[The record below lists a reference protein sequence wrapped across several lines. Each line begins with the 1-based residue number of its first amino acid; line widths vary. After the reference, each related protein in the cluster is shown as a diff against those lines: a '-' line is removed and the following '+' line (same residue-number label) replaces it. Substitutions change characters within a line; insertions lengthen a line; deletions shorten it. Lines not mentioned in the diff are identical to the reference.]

1 LLQGRVSTDK
11 VEKKLLLNLIP
22 RLRTVEGGDLVRISS
37 IQKRRRGDNAPMVTV
52 SIVGNEKDEFEK
64 NEKQTKMAK
73 GEIID
78 MKSLSKKWL
87 LEEKA
92 HYESVI
98 S

>member
-1 LLQGRVSTDK
+1 MSTDK

-22 RLRTVEGGDLVRISS
+22 RLRTVEGGDLVRISP

>member
-1 LLQGRVSTDK
+1 
-11 VEKKLLLNLIP
+11 
-22 RLRTVEGGDLVRISS
+22 
-37 IQKRRRGDNAPMVTV
+37 MVTV